1 MKLDSGDAFT
11 FSPIRPEWVPLDEI
25 AQAWATFSL
34 QAPSAYALQ
43 AVGTA
48 FLALAFEA
56 SAHTHH
62 TQASHRLWRHLS
74 LTVTQSLGQAILDL
88 SEACHQWAR
97 AFLWLERFANEE
109 SSDDE
114 QMLTTVRALFNHI
127 QQQQQRLWLLLQH
140 LEEEH
145 RTGCGSEPIVVHLGH
160 LSSAEAIEK
169 AR

>member
-1 MKLDSGDAFT
+1 MKLESGDAFT
-11 FSPIRPEWVPLDEI
+11 FSPIRPEWIPLDEI
-25 AQAWATFSL
+25 AQAWAIFSL
-34 QAPSAYALQ
+34 QATSAHALQ

-48 FLALAFEA
+48 FLALPFET

-74 LTVTQSLGQAILDL
+74 LTVAQSLGQAILDL

-109 SSDDE
+109 SHDE
-114 QMLTTVRALFNHI
+114 QMLATVRALFNHI

-145 RTGCGSEPIVVHLGH
+145 RTECGGEPIEVHLGH
-160 LSSAEAIEK
+160 LSSAAAREK